1 VSVRPPKNPLGGLVR
16 LAVQVGLSLGV
27 SLGGAQSLAAQIGV
41 DQLEMHIRLEDPRS
55 LTQAIPVRSEATESQ
70 QVRVTVKGWYRDST
84 GSNQYVPYDSL
95 DSSCNEK
102 LQVFP
107 ATLQVGARSTE
118 FVRVTYAPSG
128 PADAGCWAIVFVEV
142 VRPPSTRSETDGAAL
157 EINVVTGVKVY
168 VHPATST
175 AEGEVL
181 SADVEEFREARATPP
196 TTPVDSALVR
206 QVAVRFENTGTA
218 HLIVKTTLEIRNA
231 STQVVR
237 EIAGPDAYLTPRAFR
252 DILVRLPGD
261 LPAGRYVAVALLDY
275 GGTEIRAAQVEF
287 EIP

>member
-1 VSVRPPKNPLGGLVR
+1 VSVRPPKIPLGGLVR

-27 SLGGAQSLAAQIGV
+27 FLGGAQSLAAQIGV
-41 DQLEMHIRLEDPRS
+41 DQLEMHVRLEDPRS
-55 LTQAIPVRSEATESQ
+55 LTQAIPVRSESGEAQ
-70 QVRVTVKGWYRDST
+70 QVRVTVRSWYRDSL

-95 DSSCNEK
+95 DSSCRER

-107 ATLQVGARSTE
+107 ASFQIGARATE
-118 FVRVTYAPSG
+118 FVRVSYAPSG

-142 VRPPSTRSETDGAAL
+142 VRPPSTRAQTDGAAL

-168 VHPATST
+168 VHGATTTSS
-175 AEGEVL
+175 GEVL
-181 SADVEEFREARATPP
+181 SADVESFYETRRVPPNTPA
-196 TTPVDSALVR
+196 DSTLVR

-218 HLIVKTTLEIRNA
+218 HLIVKTTVEIRNA

-237 EIAGPDAYLTPRAFR
+237 EIAGNDAYLTPRAFR
-252 DILVRLPGD
+252 DILVRIPAD

-275 GGTEIRAAQVEF
+275 GGAEIRAAQVEF